1 MSIIY
6 FATTKIDSESRICQ
20 CFSNSVRGMT
30 NNNRVSLVKTSPLDT
45 LSKHRGYALRMIPR
59 VSIYCQYLFTVDSQ
73 CVKGKTMEN
82 ERASQRAGDVRS
94 NV

>member
-45 LSKHRGYALRMIPR
+45 LSKHRGYAFANDTT
-59 VSIYCQYLFTVDSQ
+59 SVDLLPIL
-73 CVKGKTMEN
+73 VHRG
-82 ERASQRAGDVRS
+82 
-94 NV
+94 